1 MAHANRRGFIHR
13 MAGRPLPLL
22 VSIAALSLAGCG
34 GGGGARPAPT
44 PAPPSAPAPTPT
56 PTPVPTPTPTPP
68 PTGNF
73 NTAETRRSDGVNF
86 HGAITA
92 YQGGATGQGILA
104 GVIDDGIDEDS
115 PEFAGRISSFS
126 ADVAGSRGI
135 NGDGTHGTN
144 VAQILLGAKNDAGT
158 MGIAFNANLLVLR
171 ADRPG
176 SCATED
182 PANDESG
189 CQFAESAIAAG
200 LDRAITAGAR
210 VVNISLGG
218 DDPPGATL
226 RGAVARATAAGI
238 IVILSAGNEGDTTA
252 NGNDPNNPE
261 PFAQGLRDAG
271 GGLVIIAGSV
281 NGNGV
286 SSDFSNRAGLYAGSY
301 LAALGED
308 VCCTYKNGVIETEGN
323 FVFVISGTSFAA
335 PQIAGAVALLA
346 QAFPNMSSQQI
357 VQLLYQSARD
367 AGAAG
372 DDAVYGQGVLD
383 IARAFQPVGATTLA
397 GTATAV
403 NLGSALGM
411 LGGAMGDA
419 GVGRPGSTI
428 GLVADGFGRAFSVD
442 FGQSLAPRRPDFKL
456 SGALGGLIRQQS
468 AASHATALSLVTAPG
483 MGAGDAL
490 AGLSFH
496 DARAARTLA
505 ASVVTRVDARTRI
518 GFAAGRG
525 TSGLLAGERGDSGH
539 AMLIG
544 DGAADGLGFAASP
557 GIGTLIRHNIDN
569 NQYFNVIAENGWV
582 SGSRWQDDP
591 LLRYRSGRDSRYQRL
606 GAAWDGRLGPVR
618 AALGGSWLRESD
630 SLLGARLGPVFGA
643 GGATSLVGDANLGVD
658 LADGWRLSGAWRQ
671 MWTRPDRSGLIMGGA
686 LWSSA
691 FSFDIAKAGLLR
703 PGDRAALRFA
713 QPLRVARGGIDLL
726 LPVAHDYAS
735 GRTDFGRRSY
745 NLAPTGRELV
755 IEASYALALL
765 GGDLIANS
773 WVRRDPGHIAAM
785 PDDKGAALRF
795 TMGF

>member
-1 MAHANRRGFIHR
+1 MLI
-13 MAGRPLPLL
+13 
-22 VSIAALSLAGCG
+22 SIAALSLAGCG
-34 GGGGARPAPT
+34 GGGVAGPLPT
-44 PAPPSAPAPTPT
+44 PAPPAAPAPTPT
-56 PTPVPTPTPTPP
+56 PTPTPAPTPP

-92 YQGGATGQGILA
+92 YQAGATGQGILA
-104 GVIDDGIDEDS
+104 GVIDDGIDQDS
-115 PEFAGRISSFS
+115 PEFAGRISSAS

-135 NGDGTHGTN
+135 NGEGSHGTN

-171 ADRPG
+171 ADQPG

-182 PANDESG
+182 PSNDESG
-189 CQFAESAIAAG
+189 CLFPENAIAAG
-200 LDRAITAGAR
+200 LDRAVTAGAR

-218 DDPPGATL
+218 GDPPGATL

-252 NGNDPNNPE
+252 GGNDPNNPE
-261 PFAQGLRDAG
+261 PFAQGMRDAG

-281 NGNGV
+281 DENGV
-286 SSDFSNRAGLYAGSY
+286 SSGFSNRAGIYAGSY

-308 VCCTYKNGVIETEGN
+308 VCCAYKDGVIETQGS

-346 QAFPNMSSQQI
+346 QAFPNLSSQQI

-367 AGAAG
+367 AGVVG
-372 DDAVYGQGVLD
+372 DDGVYGQGVLD
-383 IARAFQPVGATTLA
+383 IARAFQPMGATTLA

-403 NLGSALGM
+403 HLGSALGM

-419 GVGRPGSTI
+419 GTGRSGSTI

-456 SGALGGLIRQQS
+456 SGAIGGLVRQQS
-468 AASHATALSLVTAPG
+468 AASHTTALSLITAPG
-483 MGAGDAL
+483 ASGGDAL
-490 AGLSFH
+490 AGLSFY
-496 DARAARTLA
+496 DAQRARTLA
-505 ASVVTRVDARTRI
+505 ASMVTRLDARTRI

-525 TSGLLAGERGDSGH
+525 TSGLLAGERGDSGL

-544 DGAADGLGFAASP
+544 DGAHDGLGFAASP
-557 GIGTLIRHNIDN
+557 GVGAVLRHNMTTH
-569 NQYFNVIAENGWV
+569 QYVSIVLEDGWV
-582 SGSRWQDDP
+582 AGSRWQDDP
-591 LLRYRSGRDSRYQRL
+591 LLRYRSGRDSRYQRV
-606 GAAWDGRLGPVR
+606 GAAWDARFGPAR

-643 GGATSLVGDANLGVD
+643 GGATSLVGDASLGVE
-658 LADGWRLSGAWRQ
+658 LSRGWSLSGAWRQ
-671 MWTRPDRSGLIMGGA
+671 MWTRPDRGGLVAGGA

-691 FSFDIAKAGLLR
+691 FSFDIAKEGLVR

-713 QPLRVARGGIDLL
+713 QPLRVAHGGIDLL

-745 NLAPTGRELV
+745 NLAPSGRELV
-755 IEASYALALL
+755 VEASYALSLF
-765 GGDLIANS
+765 GGDLIANT
-773 WVRRDPGHIAAM
+773 WWRQDPGHIAAM
-785 PDDKGAALRF
+785 PHDKGAAVRF
-795 TMGF
+795 TLGF